1 MLSFFQGL
9 NILIIN
15 LYLILYMH
23 IYFRKV
29 SHAFKWKA
37 STDVF
42 SKLQKW
48 KRIHDSREMQ
58 RKECGPKIQNAKV

>member
-1 MLSFFQGL
+1 
-9 NILIIN
+9 
-15 LYLILYMH
+15 MH